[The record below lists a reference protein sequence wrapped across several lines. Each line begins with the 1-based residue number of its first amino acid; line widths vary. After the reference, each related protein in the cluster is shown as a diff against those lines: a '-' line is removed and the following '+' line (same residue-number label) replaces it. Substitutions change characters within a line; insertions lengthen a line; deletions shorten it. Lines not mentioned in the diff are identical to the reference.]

1 MTAALSLEAI
11 ARELREAG
19 FTTGE
24 FTRPDDAPDAPD
36 AAGPPPGDAPP
47 SPRPDPT

>member
-11 ARELREAG
+11 ARELRDAG

-24 FTRPDDAPDAPD
+24 FTKPEGAPD
-36 AAGPPPGDAPP
+36 AAPESPGGAPP
-47 SPRPDPT
+47 QPPA